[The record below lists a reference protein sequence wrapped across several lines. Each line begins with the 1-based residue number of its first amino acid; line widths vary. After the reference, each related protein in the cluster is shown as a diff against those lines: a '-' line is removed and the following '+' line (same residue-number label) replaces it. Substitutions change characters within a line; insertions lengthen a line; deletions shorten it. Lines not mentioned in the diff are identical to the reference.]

1 MIITSSV
8 LALFFLGLFFLLQD
22 RATESENNAYVDNR
36 PGEIPFAMPPFSVP
50 EFSNDSCNIKNYG
63 AIGDGTF
70 INTNS
75 IKKAIEDCHQKGGG
89 KIIFP
94 EGKWLTGPIHLKS
107 NINLHLEKNSEII
120 FTANLNDYLPTV
132 FSKFQGMEYYN
143 FSPPIYARDCENI
156 ALTGNG
162 KIYGNGD
169 FWENWARTPNSEIE
183 REKLFNMAQ
192 AGVPAEERIF
202 GQKDSGLRPSFIQ
215 FVSCKNILIEGL
227 TIENGPMWTIHPI
240 YSENITV
247 RHVNINTHSMNT
259 DGIVID
265 SSKNALIENSS
276 FSTGDDSI
284 AIKSGLEEEGLR
296 INRPSE
302 NIIIRNCDFTEG
314 HGAVTIGSEMS
325 GGVHNVFAENLK
337 FRGTGSGLRIK
348 SARSRGGFIEN
359 IWVQNIKMSDIEGE
373 AVVINLKYKT
383 ALKTPE
389 AYREP
394 VLKGIHF
401 KNIEAESVE
410 TGIAIMGFSDG
421 TMEDISFENMKLQTK
436 TESTLKYA
444 KNINFKRMYL
454 EVNSKRPALQI
465 KDSQNLKFNVF
476 ECYNAESKCPVR
488 ISGGE
493 TSNIDLRDSNIKKE
507 DISIEGKNKDKIEKQ
522 LKLHGIFNNLP
533 DSLFYKQKT

>member
-1 MIITSSV
+1 
-8 LALFFLGLFFLLQD
+8 
-22 RATESENNAYVDNR
+22 
-36 PGEIPFAMPPFSVP
+36 
-50 EFSNDSCNIKNYG
+50 
-63 AIGDGTF
+63 
-70 INTNS
+70 
-75 IKKAIEDCHQKGGG
+75 
-89 KIIFP
+89 
-94 EGKWLTGPIHLKS
+94 
-107 NINLHLEKNSEII
+107 
-120 FTANLNDYLPTV
+120 
-132 FSKFQGMEYYN
+132 
-143 FSPPIYARDCENI
+143 
-156 ALTGNG
+156 
-162 KIYGNGD
+162 
-169 FWENWARTPNSEIE
+169 
-183 REKLFNMAQ
+183 
-192 AGVPAEERIF
+192 
-202 GQKDSGLRPSFIQ
+202 
-215 FVSCKNILIEGL
+215 
-227 TIENGPMWTIHPI
+227 
-240 YSENITV
+240 
-247 RHVNINTHSMNT
+247 
-259 DGIVID
+259 
-265 SSKNALIENSS
+265 
-276 FSTGDDSI
+276 
-284 AIKSGLEEEGLR
+284 
-296 INRPSE
+296 
-302 NIIIRNCDFTEG
+302 
-314 HGAVTIGSEMS
+314 
-325 GGVHNVFAENLK
+325 
-337 FRGTGSGLRIK
+337 
-348 SARSRGGFIEN
+348 
-359 IWVQNIKMSDIEGE
+359 MSDIEGE

>member
-1 MIITSSV
+1 MIIALSI
-8 LALFFLGLFFLLQD
+8 LALSFLGLFFLLQD
-22 RATESENNAYVDNR
+22 GAKESKDDAYVDNR
-36 PGEIPFAMPPFSVP
+36 TGEIPFAMPSFSVP
-50 EFSNDSCNIKNYG
+50 EFPNDSCNIKNYG

-70 INTNS
+70 INTDP
-75 IKKAIEDCHQKGGG
+75 IKKAIEDCHRKGGG

-107 NINLHLEKNSEII
+107 NINLHLEKDSEVI
-120 FTANLNDYLPTV
+120 FTTNLDDYLPVV

-143 FSPPIYARDCENI
+143 FSPPIYAKECDNV

-162 KIYGNGD
+162 KIYGNGE
-169 FWENWARTPNSEIE
+169 FWEKWARTPNSEIE

-192 AGVPAEERIF
+192 AGVPSEKRIF

-227 TIENGPMWTIHPI
+227 TIENGPMWTIHTI
-240 YSENITV
+240 YSENIKV
-247 RHVNINTHSMNT
+247 RNVNINTHSMNT

-265 SSKNALIENSS
+265 SSKNAMIENSS

-325 GGVHNVFAENLK
+325 GGVRNVFAENLK
-337 FRGTGSGLRIK
+337 FSGTGSGLRIK

-359 IWVQNIKMSDIEGE
+359 IWAQNIKMSNIEGE

-401 KNIEAESVE
+401 KNIEAESAE

-444 KNINFKRMYL
+444 KNINFKRMHL
-454 EVNSKRPALQI
+454 EVNSNGPALQI
-465 KDSQNLKFNVF
+465 KDSRNITFNDF
-476 ECYNAESKCPVR
+476 ECYNSESKCSIRV
-488 ISGGE
+488 SGGK
-493 TSNIDLRDSNIKKE
+493 TSSIDLKDSNVKKE
-507 DISIEGKNKDKIEKQ
+507 DISIEGGDKDKIERQ
-522 LKLHGIFNNLP
+522 LKLHGIFNILP
-533 DSLFYKQKT
+533 GSLFNKQKI